1 MGQVNK
7 HAKEQILKMML
18 QEVPTEEIAKQL
30 HFAVGTVRNVFEE
43 LRQEYGVNSK
53 VGIAKAYLFEQIQ
66 ELSDKTQ
73 AIAELCSTTCKI
85 TCNSKTFSSKAKGQN
100 LRKKQKK

>member
-7 HAKEQILKMML
+7 DAKQKIIKMML
-18 QEVPTEEIAKQL
+18 QEVPTEEIAKRL

-66 ELSDKTQ
+66 DVSAKMQTISDLCDTTCQITCSAKSFSDK
-73 AIAELCSTTCKI
+73 EKR
-85 TCNSKTFSSKAKGQN
+85 QN
-100 LRKKQKK
+100 QRKKKKK

>member
-18 QEVPTEEIAKQL
+18 QEVPTEEIARKL
-30 HFAVGTVRNVFEE
+30 HLAVGTVRNVFEE

-53 VGIAKAYLFEQIQ
+53 VGIAKAYLFDQIKDVTEKMQ
-66 ELSDKTQ
+66 TISD
-73 AIAELCSTTCKI
+73 LCGNTCQI
-85 TCNSKTFSSKAKGQN
+85 TCTDNHSAATQRGKI
-100 LRKKQKK
+100 KQKKKK

>member
-18 QEVPTEEIAKQL
+18 QEVPTEEIARKL

-53 VGIAKAYLFEQIQ
+53 VGIAKAYLFDQIKDVTEKMQ
-66 ELSDKTQ
+66 TISD
-73 AIAELCSTTCKI
+73 LCGNTCQI
-85 TCNSKTFSSKAKGQN
+85 TCTDKPFRSNAKRQN
-100 LRKKQKK
+100 QAKKRKK

>member
-7 HAKEQILKMML
+7 EAREKIIKMML
-18 QEVPTEEIAKQL
+18 QDMPTEEIARKL

-53 VGIAKAYLFEQIQ
+53 VGIAKAYLFDQIKDVTDKMQ
-66 ELSDKTQ
+66 SISD
-73 AIAELCSTTCKI
+73 LCGNTCQI
-85 TCNSKTFSSKAKGQN
+85 TCSGKSFSSKAKRQN
-100 LRKKQKK
+100 QTKKRKR